1 MKKKKLLIPALAM
14 FVFCGQVSFVHAG
27 LPVSNESEIILEEN
41 DPNQVLARYIQAVG
55 GKENVAKIK
64 NSVMTMEAE
73 LQGMTILI
81 KGISDQENGRLVQ
94 ETSVMGNVASKTILA
109 NGKGKMIAMGQ
120 EQELPEDM
128 ISLMKAQ
135 TYVFPEEHYEALGY
149 QLELRGTEDVD
160 GEEAHTLIVTA
171 PNGMKTV
178 EYYSVKSN
186 LKLRTSSEAS
196 GDITYGNYQE
206 IDGVKVPMTMTI
218 KNPMMPMALEAKVT
232 SMKFN
237 QELSDEDF
245 K

>member
-1 MKKKKLLIPALAM
+1 MKKKKLLIPALALL
-14 FVFCGQVSFVHAG
+14 VFCGQVNPLQAA
-27 LPVSNESEIILEEN
+27 LPVSFESEINLEEN
-41 DPNQVLARYIQAVG
+41 DPNQVLAKYIQAVG
-55 GKENVAKIK
+55 GKENVSKIK
-64 NSVMTMEAE
+64 NAVMTMEAE
-73 LQGMTILI
+73 VQGMTILI

-109 NGKGKMIAMGQ
+109 NGKGKVIAMGQ

-135 TYVFPEEHYEALGY
+135 TYVFPEEHYEAMGY

-160 GEEAHTLIVTA
+160 GEEAHTLIITA

-186 LKLRTSSEAS
+186 LKLRTSSEVS
-196 GDITYGNYQE
+196 GDITYSNYQE
-206 IDGVKVPMTMTI
+206 IDGVKVPMAMTI

-237 QELSDEDF
+237 QELSDDDF